1 MAKSRDPTLY
11 DINGSGRR
19 FDCSHTDCKFV
30 ANLLGSAIPDVGDFL
45 GPFFQGS
52 DTKDF
57 LPVILLP
64 PVSQCCGN
72 HLLIRNSPSHARVYT
87 THGTDIAAV
96 FTGECKS
103 RSCPKRYHYSYI
115 EDSSSSETERYY
127 YSLMELKQPYFQ
139 VTSKTVFSIDY
150 LEDVSLN
157 LEISWASFES
167 RAKIYNE
174 MFSLVDRRK
183 LASVAQHLRMS
194 NEAGDREPW
203 LLYDQRLVEGWFV
216 WKVVSYFDSSRC
228 LSSTGFSSFFSTSH
242 RIDLEGM
249 CSMAWQHI
257 LSSPNERIHHSCTVK
272 GCKEGYVTIDG
283 LEKVTR
289 TICAAPKEKLKLPP
303 GFPNIIQC
311 CHNSP
316 MMGGR
321 FAKASTYCS
330 EHQDLQTQASVATDP
345 PPVYTKLTHET
356 TGKLPDND
364 DEVVLTG
371 CKKKVNRYHT

>member
-1 MAKSRDPTLY
+1 MEPRAKRRPGREISFSELQSLSYAITHFPPRMPNRWQLISKYVKSMANSRDPTLY

-19 FDCSHTDCKFV
+19 FDCSHTDCQFV
-30 ANLLGSAIPDVGDFL
+30 ANLLGSDIPDVGDFL
-45 GPFFQGS
+45 GPFFRGS
-52 DTKDF
+52 DTKGF
-57 LPVILLP
+57 MPVILLP

-72 HLLIRNSPSHARVYT
+72 HLLIRNRPSHARVYT

-103 RSCPKRYHYSYI
+103 PSCRKRYHYSYI
-115 EDSSSSETERYY
+115 EDSSSGETERYY
-127 YSLMELKQPYFQ
+127 YSLMELKQSYFQ

-174 MFSLVDRRK
+174 KFSLVDRRK

-194 NEAGDREPW
+194 NEAGDQEPW

-242 RIDLEGM
+242 RIDLEEK

-257 LSSPNERIHHSCTVK
+257 LSSQMSGSIT
-272 GCKEGYVTIDG
+272 
-283 LEKVTR
+283 
-289 TICAAPKEKLKLPP
+289 AA
-303 GFPNIIQC
+303 Q
-311 CHNSP
+311 
-316 MMGGR
+316 
-321 FAKASTYCS
+321 
-330 EHQDLQTQASVATDP
+330 
-345 PPVYTKLTHET
+345 
-356 TGKLPDND
+356 
-364 DEVVLTG
+364 
-371 CKKKVNRYHT
+371 